1 MVEVY
6 NMRLDERAARRS
18 FILERGLLNVKR
30 TQAAERRRT
39 PEERELAARCR
50 VLARFHSPA
59 EHEALL
65 EGLACEARLRARA
78 EELKEWRRAGIT
90 SLAEGDAYEA
100 EKRRRANERARL
112 RAAEG
117 AAAAASAAAAVA
129 AGKPVNARSNRYLS
143 RDGSGVL
150 VMPPPGEAGAGAK
163 GGGAGGAG
171 GAGAGAGGAAGGA
184 GAGLLLP
191 SLSSRRPKAGTFL
204 DLTGLPGAELLTG
217 RERELC
223 SVTRLV
229 PVHYLAVKEG
239 MLRAYARDGALR
251 RADARSLF
259 RLDAHRSGAVYDLLV
274 CAGWIAGDAGGRVPR
289 ASTDQLQGEGATPRA
304 DAATGEDDDAAGAAD
319 KR

>member
-50 VLARFHSPA
+50 VLARFHSAA

-143 RDGSGVL
+143 RDGSGAL
-150 VMPPPGEAGAGAK
+150 IMPPPGEAPS
-163 GGGAGGAG
+163 GGKAGGAG
-171 GAGAGAGGAAGGA
+171 GGSGAGGGA
-184 GAGLLLP
+184 GAGLLMP
-191 SLSSRRPKAGTFL
+191 SLSSRRPKGGTFL

-251 RADARSLF
+251 RADARALF
-259 RLDAHRSGAVYDLLV
+259 RLDAHRAGAVYDLLV
-274 CAGWIAGDAGGRVPR
+274 CAGWIPGDAGGRVPR
-289 ASTDQLQGEGATPRA
+289 ASTEQLQQQQQGV
-304 DAATGEDDDAAGAAD
+304 DAAAAVAQQGEEDDMHDAAAD
-319 KR
+319 